1 VSYGAAIVARNLE
14 TRSGGRI
21 VMLGEQFPSNVYA
34 WRSLAARTG
43 LELTVVEPPDSA
55 QRAQA
60 WNDAVLA
67 AIDGDTV
74 LVALPQVHW
83 TDGTRFD
90 LESAGEAARRHGAAL
105 VVDATQSAGAMPFD
119 VTRIGADAVLCAA
132 YKWLLGPYST
142 GFAWLG
148 ARFANAE
155 PLEETWIGRGGSE
168 DFQGLVNYRD
178 DYQPGAAR
186 FDVGERSNFVLLPML
201 VAALEHVVAWRAD
214 RIQQYCAEL
223 AAGAITTAQELGFTV
238 EDSAWRGEHLFG
250 LRAPDGIDLRAL
262 QESLRTRNVHV
273 SLRGS
278 AVRVSP
284 NVYNDAA
291 DMAAFTDALRAGID
305 QPRNVRNSAA
315 RSSSESVRRPLN

>member
-1 VSYGAAIVARNLE
+1 
-14 TRSGGRI
+14 
-21 VMLGEQFPSNVYA
+21 
-34 WRSLAARTG
+34 
-43 LELTVVEPPDSA
+43 
-55 QRAQA
+55 
-60 WNDAVLA
+60 
-67 AIDGDTV
+67 
-74 LVALPQVHW
+74 
-83 TDGTRFD
+83 
-90 LESAGEAARRHGAAL
+90 
-105 VVDATQSAGAMPFD
+105 MPFD

-214 RIQQYCAEL
+214 RSQQYCAEL